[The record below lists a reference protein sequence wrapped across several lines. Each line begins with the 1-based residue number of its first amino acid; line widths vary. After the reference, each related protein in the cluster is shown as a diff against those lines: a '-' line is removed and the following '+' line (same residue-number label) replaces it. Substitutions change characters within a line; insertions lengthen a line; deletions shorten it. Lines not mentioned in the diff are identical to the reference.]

1 MASLEPLTIDT
12 ELCEFTV
19 PVAFQRVPAWFYG
32 QESVM
37 RYRLAFLWVDRLSSR
52 S

>member
-19 PVAFQRVPAWFYG
+19 PVAFQRVPA
-32 QESVM
+32 SS
-37 RYRLAFLWVDRLSSR
+37 WVRFG
-52 S
+52 